1 MKLTGGDGVSK
12 KSDVQNRMTQLD
24 ELVES
29 ISYRAQ
35 LISRSQKPDSGL
47 METRRVGFIAGFLT
61 AVVFVLIIPLIVWG
75 LISVF

>member
-1 MKLTGGDGVSK
+1 MSK